1 MDISTI
7 VGIGDAEDLKTAEG
21 INRLCQRITEREAQ
35 VNEKLDSV
43 LSRKFNLEAR
53 LRSCSIK
60 HQQLLKAS
68 VNDDSKKLADM
79 ISHTAELA
87 EKVSAKVRRLDV
99 ARMRASEAQCRVHDL
114 IDLQLCSQGVIYAI
128 KDEDYEKGAAHVQR
142 YLAMDK
148 KMLEKTADDVSSMTS
163 VNQAVDTLE
172 KAAKEMRWVQF
183 SYKCVL

>member
-1 MDISTI
+1 MDLTSII
-7 VGIGDAEDLKTAEG
+7 GIGDSEDLKTAEG
-21 INRLCQRITEREAQ
+21 INRLCQRITERESQ
-35 VNEKLDSV
+35 VNSQLENLLAK
-43 LSRKFNLEAR
+43 KFNLEAS
-53 LRSCSIK
+53 LRNCSIK

-68 VNDDSKKLADM
+68 VSDDSKKLADM
-79 ISHTAELA
+79 INHTADLA

-99 ARMRASEAQCRVHDL
+99 ARMRATEAQCRVHDL

-148 KMLEKTADDVSSMTS
+148 KLLEKTADDVSSMTS

-172 KAAKEMRWVQF
+172 KAAKEMR
-183 SYKCVL
+183 

>member
-1 MDISTI
+1 MDFSSI
-7 VGIGDAEDLKTAEG
+7 VGIGDSEDLKTTEG
-21 INRLCQRITEREAQ
+21 INRVYQRIVERESQ

-43 LSRKFNLEAR
+43 LSKKFSLEAR

-68 VNDDSKKLADM
+68 VSDDSKKLAEM

-99 ARMRASEAQCRVHDL
+99 ARMRATEAQCRVHDL
-114 IDLQLCSQGVIYAI
+114 IDLQLCSQGVMYAI
-128 KDEDYEKGAAHVQR
+128 KEEDYEKGAAHVQR
-142 YLAMDK
+142 YLDMDK
-148 KMLEKTADDVSSMTS
+148 KLLEKTADDVSSMTS

-172 KAAKEMRWVQF
+172 KAAKEMR
-183 SYKCVL
+183 